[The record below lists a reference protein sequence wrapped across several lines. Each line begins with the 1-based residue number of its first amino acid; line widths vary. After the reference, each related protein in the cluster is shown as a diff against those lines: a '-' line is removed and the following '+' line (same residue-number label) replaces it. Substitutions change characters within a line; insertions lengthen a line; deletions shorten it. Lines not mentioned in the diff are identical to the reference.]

1 MGMQYAPVDSVER
14 DLAAAQLDDIGHGNE
29 GRPWIALKDIV
40 LRWHLEAVARARAEA
55 WVPGLARS
63 PDPVVEEALNRFYRH
78 HMRVAM
84 GHLKAENCAHIAFV
98 NRPFMGRPSRS
109 LQFFNGNGEA
119 MFKVFVRRD
128 KERNLLDEQVQL
140 FDALCGGLAGR

>member
-14 DLAAAQLDDIGHGNE
+14 DLAAAQLDDIGRGNE
-29 GRPWIALKDIV
+29 GRPWAVLKDIV

-84 GHLKAENCAHIAFV
+84 GHLKTENLELRRKLIEAVECARFYASGATDAGARAHSTLAELAPHTA
-98 NRPFMGRPSRS
+98 G
-109 LQFFNGNGEA
+109 A
-119 MFKVFVRRD
+119 AA
-128 KERNLLDEQVQL
+128 EQSH
-140 FDALCGGLAGR
+140 

>member
-1 MGMQYAPVDSVER
+1 MECALMGMQYAPVDPVER

-29 GRPWIALKDIV
+29 GRPWTALKDIV
-40 LRWHLEAVARARAEA
+40 LRWHLEAVARARAET

-84 GHLKAENCAHIAFV
+84 GHLKAENLELRRKLIEAVDCARFYASGAVDAGARAHSA
-98 NRPFMGRPSRS
+98 
-109 LQFFNGNGEA
+109 LAE
-119 MFKVFVRRD
+119 
-128 KERNLLDEQVQL
+128 LDPRT
-140 FDALCGGLAGR
+140 AGAPAEHSH